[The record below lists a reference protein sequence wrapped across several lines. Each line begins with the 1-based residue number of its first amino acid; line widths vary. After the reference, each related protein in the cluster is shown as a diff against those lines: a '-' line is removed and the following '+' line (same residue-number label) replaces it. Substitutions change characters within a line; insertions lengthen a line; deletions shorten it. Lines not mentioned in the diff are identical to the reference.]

1 MPVPVVTVA
10 QMRDWEERSW
20 AAGRSVEDVM
30 DRAGQAVAQRAVT
43 MSRVGDR
50 ILFLVG
56 KGNNGGD
63 ARLAAT
69 HLLKRDNVIADVSD
83 PRVGLNQIKDE
94 LAQQPALI
102 IDGLF
107 GIGLNRALD
116 GDWMK
121 MVDCINGARLPVLSV
136 DVPSGL
142 DANKGEPLGGSVRAD
157 VTVTFGAAKTGML
170 KTKAA
175 EYTGRLEVVSQ
186 IGLID
191 CPIKNEMAWV
201 EADDFNGFPPDREV
215 TGHKG
220 DYGHLGII
228 AGSLGYHGAAV
239 LAARGAMRAQP
250 GLITL
255 VTPRDVHTTV
265 ASQLSQPM
273 VHPWSARALEVLDQC
288 TALLVGPGLADEGLP
303 AEICEKIAQLWLESS
318 KPIIADASALD
329 MIERTSANC
338 FRLITPHPGEAARLL
353 GVDTATVQAD
363 RLAALRKLAARM
375 GSSVV
380 LKGHQTLVGASEHMV
395 SVNSSGNPHLAQGGS
410 GDVLAGLVGGW
421 IAQPRFQ
428 TPEMAATAVR
438 YAVWRHGQAA
448 DRMPPQFDGW
458 GMDELI
464 RHLK

>member
-10 QMRDWEERSW
+10 QMRDWEGRSW
-20 AAGRSVEDVM
+20 AAGCSVEDVM

-191 CPIKNEMAWV
+191 CPIKNEMAS
-201 EADDFNGFPPDREV
+201 
-215 TGHKG
+215 
-220 DYGHLGII
+220 LLI
-228 AGSLGYHGAAV
+228 A
-239 LAARGAMRAQP
+239 R
-250 GLITL
+250 
-255 VTPRDVHTTV
+255 
-265 ASQLSQPM
+265 
-273 VHPWSARALEVLDQC
+273 
-288 TALLVGPGLADEGLP
+288 
-303 AEICEKIAQLWLESS
+303 
-318 KPIIADASALD
+318 
-329 MIERTSANC
+329 
-338 FRLITPHPGEAARLL
+338 
-353 GVDTATVQAD
+353 
-363 RLAALRKLAARM
+363 
-375 GSSVV
+375 
-380 LKGHQTLVGASEHMV
+380 
-395 SVNSSGNPHLAQGGS
+395 
-410 GDVLAGLVGGW
+410 
-421 IAQPRFQ
+421 
-428 TPEMAATAVR
+428 
-438 YAVWRHGQAA
+438 
-448 DRMPPQFDGW
+448 
-458 GMDELI
+458 
-464 RHLK
+464 